1 MLDLCMRYERI
12 GRRCEAT
19 KSRTKGRSGHEVPNP
34 VIESSAC
41 RHVDDTTGPEM
52 ARGLSDMVRGFNHFG
67 GMWLPCFRYNNDT

>member
-34 VIESSAC
+34 VIESFRVSAC
-41 RHVDDTTGPEM
+41 RRHDGAGNGTGVVRYGPWFQSLWRYV
-52 ARGLSDMVRGFNHFG
+52 ASVLSIQQ
-67 GMWLPCFRYNNDT
+67 